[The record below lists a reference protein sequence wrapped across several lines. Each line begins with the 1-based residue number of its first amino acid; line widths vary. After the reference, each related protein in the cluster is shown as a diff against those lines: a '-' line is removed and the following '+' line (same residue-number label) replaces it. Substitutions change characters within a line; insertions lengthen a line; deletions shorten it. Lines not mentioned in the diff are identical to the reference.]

1 MIKPVIAMIDDE
13 YDLVESYKDLLS
25 KKYDVKEFYN
35 ADDYLSY
42 ISQNETNPFELII
55 TDYRLGKQT
64 GLDMVEKSFGMNKGS
79 AFILMSGYLDKE
91 TTLRAHNIGAHRILE
106 KPVKLDV
113 LDKEISELIYE
124 YQIHRIRKET
134 KQLTLQLKEL
144 CSVFDIFLEQHFS
157 KTQVDDFFMKV
168 LSSDTSRD
176 ISFRQYVSNIEEK
189 LHRNIKMEEIL
200 TRQIQKGQDKNSK
213 AS

>member
-13 YDLVESYKDLLS
+13 QDLVDSYKDLLS
-25 KKYDVKEFYN
+25 TKYDVKEFYN
-35 ADDYLSY
+35 ADDYLNFV
-42 ISQNETNPFELII
+42 SQKETNPFELII

-64 GLDMVEKSFGMNKGS
+64 GLDMVEKAHSMHKGT
-79 AFILMSGYLDKE
+79 AFILMSGYLDKD

-106 KPVKLDV
+106 KPVKIEV
-113 LDKEISELIYE
+113 LDKEINELIYE
-124 YQIHRIRKET
+124 YQIQKLRKET

-144 CSVFDIFLEQHFS
+144 CSIFDVFLEQHFS
-157 KTQVDDFFMKV
+157 KTQVDDFFMKI
-168 LSSDTSRD
+168 LSNDMSKE

-200 TRQIQKGQDKNSK
+200 MRQIQKDSKNVTHS
-213 AS
+213 

>member
-13 YDLVESYKDLLS
+13 QDLVDSYKDLLS
-25 KKYDVKEFYN
+25 NKYDVKEFYT
-35 ADDYLSY
+35 AEDYLNFV
-42 ISQNETNPFELII
+42 SQRETNPFELII

-64 GLDMVEKSFGMNKGS
+64 GLDMVEKAHSMHRGT
-79 AFILMSGYLDKE
+79 AFILMSGYLDKD

-106 KPVKLDV
+106 KPVKIEV
-113 LDKEISELIYE
+113 LDKEINELIYE
-124 YQIHRIRKET
+124 YQIQKLRKET

-144 CSVFDIFLEQHFS
+144 CSIFDVFLEQHFS
-157 KTQVDDFFMKV
+157 KTEVDDFFMKV
-168 LSSDTSRD
+168 LSNDMSKE

-200 TRQIQKGQDKNSK
+200 MRQIQKDSKNVTHS
-213 AS
+213 

>member
-13 YDLVESYKDLLS
+13 QDLVDSYKDLLS
-25 KKYDVKEFYN
+25 NKYEVKEFYN
-35 ADDYLSY
+35 ADDYLNFV
-42 ISQNETNPFELII
+42 SQKETNPFELII

-64 GLDMVEKSFGMNKGS
+64 GLDMVEKAHSMHKGT
-79 AFILMSGYLDKE
+79 AFILMSGYLDKD

-106 KPVKLDV
+106 KPVKIEV
-113 LDKEISELIYE
+113 LDKEINELIYE
-124 YQIHRIRKET
+124 YQIQKLRKET

-144 CSVFDIFLEQHFS
+144 CSIFDVFLEQHFS
-157 KTQVDDFFMKV
+157 KTQVDDFFMKI
-168 LSSDTSRD
+168 LSNDMSKE

-200 TRQIQKGQDKNSK
+200 MRQIQKDSKNVTHN
-213 AS
+213 